1 MNNLDS
7 LIFKNVILPKIKT
20 EDMLLKIHPET
31 PSQRQIAMVV
41 ECLRD
46 GGVVISP
53 TDTIYG
59 LTCDIFKPKAIERI
73 ARIKGLKADKA
84 NFSFLCSDL
93 SELSDYTKPIDN
105 NLFKLM
111 KRLLPGP
118 YTFILNAS
126 NTVPK
131 YIQSRKK
138 TVGIRIPDNNIPLEI
153 VKMLGHPIMS
163 TSVHDD
169 DDVLE
174 YTTDPEL
181 IYEKFQNLVDIVIDG
196 GFGGNQPS
204 SVLDCTGDNIEI
216 VREGLG
222 NLDIL

>member
-1 MNNLDS
+1 
-7 LIFKNVILPKIKT
+7 
-20 EDMLLKIHPET
+20 MLLKIHPDT

-59 LTCDIFKPKAIERI
+59 LTCDIFKSKAIERI

-93 SELSDYTKPIDN
+93 SELSDYTKPINN

-111 KRLLPGP
+111 KTLLPGP

-138 TVGIRIPDNNIPLEI
+138 TVGIRIPANTIPIEI
-153 VKMLGHPIMS
+153 VKALGHPIMS
-163 TSVHDD
+163 TSVPDD
-169 DDVLE
+169 DDVLA

-204 SVLDCTGDNIEI
+204 SVLDCTGSTIEI

-222 NLDIL
+222 NLDVLKF

>member
-1 MNNLDS
+1 
-7 LIFKNVILPKIKT
+7 
-20 EDMLLKIHPET
+20 MLLKIHPET
-31 PSQRQIAMVV
+31 PSQRQIEMVV

-59 LTCDIFKPKAIERI
+59 LTCDIFKSKAIERI

-93 SELSDYTKPIDN
+93 SELSDYTKPINN

-111 KRLLPGP
+111 KSLLPGP

-126 NTVPK
+126 NIVPK

-138 TVGIRIPDNNIPLEI
+138 TVGIRIPNNNIPLEI

-181 IYEKFQNLVDIVIDG
+181 IYEKYQNLVDIVIDG
-196 GFGGNQPS
+196 GFGGNHPS
-204 SVLDCTGDNIEI
+204 SVLDCTGDTIEI

-222 NLDIL
+222 SLDVLKY